1 MKGDRENEFWVLF
14 DVPEPVSINRVMEQ
28 LEAGLPDGVEIHH
41 IDTGILVVGV
51 GEDYEM
57 NHLSRITL
65 DGIVTQLDGGVD
77 VGISP
82 ALKEE
87 KYP

>member
-1 MKGDRENEFWVLF
+1 MTSDRENEFWVLF

-28 LEAGLPDGVEIHH
+28 LEAGLPEGVDIHH

-51 GEDYEM
+51 GEGHEM
-57 NHLSRITL
+57 NHLSRVTL

-77 VGISP
+77 VGVSP
-82 ALKEE
+82 TLKEE
-87 KYP
+87 KRP